1 MFKTKRLIVLRRALF
16 VLELR
21 FYQVKKIHT
30 MQYNTIPQNTL
41 ALQTNLGSDRIITLL
56 NNTAIL
62 IYDIKIITVQPQ
74 IFELLRDR
82 ENS

>member
-1 MFKTKRLIVLRRALF
+1 MN
-16 VLELR
+16 
-21 FYQVKKIHT
+21 T
-30 MQYNTIPQNTL
+30 MQYITIPQNTL
-41 ALQTNLGSDRIITLL
+41 ALQTSLGSDRIVILL

-74 IFELLRDR
+74 IFKLLRDR

>member
-1 MFKTKRLIVLRRALF
+1 M
-16 VLELR
+16 
-21 FYQVKKIHT
+21 HT
-30 MQYNTIPQNTL
+30 MQYITIPQNTL
-41 ALQTNLGSDRIITLL
+41 ALQTSLGSDRIVILL

>member
-1 MFKTKRLIVLRRALF
+1 
-16 VLELR
+16 
-21 FYQVKKIHT
+21 

-41 ALQTNLGSDRIITLL
+41 ALQTNLGSDRIMTLL

-62 IYDIKIITVQPQ
+62 IYDIKIITAQPQ
-74 IFELLRDR
+74 IFELLQDR